1 MHVVLITLAST
12 LCFQCGYFI
21 WKQTADS
28 LPQVGKAPLITIVAG
43 FIGNWKW
50 MSGLVATVL
59 GWLLFIKATDLGEVS
74 VVQPLM
80 SVGDVFL
87 VFLAVVFLHERLS
100 RGEWIGL
107 AITVA
112 GATMLAFE
120 ARVTP
125 PSGINWLMMAI
136 FVSAVIALGAYLLAR
151 SWHSKRAE
159 LPLAI
164 AAGMGFG
171 MGAVLTKLMT
181 TYITL
186 NGLQLESS
194 AFLLNP
200 ILPFMVI
207 ANVAGLVMLQI
218 AFQRG
223 RAAVIV
229 PVQLSV
235 VNGIVVV
242 SGYLVFSE
250 TIAFSRLFAIAL
262 IIVGT
267 ACLHIAAPN
276 QHGKNN
282 SDGVPHT

>member
-1 MHVVLITLAST
+1 MQVVVITLAAT
-12 LCFQCGYFI
+12 LFIQSGYFI
-21 WKQTADS
+21 WKLTADS
-28 LPQVGKAPLITIVAG
+28 LPQVGKASLPTIVAG

-50 MSGLVATVL
+50 MLGLIATVL

-87 VFLAVVFLHERLS
+87 VLLAVVFLHERLS
-100 RGEWIGL
+100 RGEWLGL
-107 AITVA
+107 AVTVA
-112 GATMLAFE
+112 GAITLAFE
-120 ARVTP
+120 AKVTL
-125 PSGINWLMMAI
+125 PSGIDWLRMAI
-136 FVSAVIALGAYLLAR
+136 FLGTVIALGAYLLVR
-151 SWHSKRAE
+151 GWHSKRAE

-171 MGAVLTKLMT
+171 IGAVLTKLMT
-181 TYITL
+181 AYITL
-186 NGLQLESS
+186 NGLQLESA

-207 ANVAGLVMLQI
+207 ANMAGLAMLQV

-242 SGYLVFSE
+242 SGYMVFSE
-250 TIAFSRLFAIAL
+250 TIAWSRLFAIAL

-267 ACLHIAAPN
+267 ARLHVAAPN
-276 QHGKNN
+276 RH
-282 SDGVPHT
+282 S